1 MRIDAPRIIAKGIDL
16 MKRRNIV
23 RLCSFAIC
31 FAAVL
36 TVSAVSQSAASNKYQ
51 LKLEAAYQRNLNQLS
66 ECLDSIETNLE
77 KSQYAASGEMMG
89 TLSSDLYAEC
99 TTAKNALSSLPV
111 SQLDL
116 DGAYKFLSQAAD
128 YAKYISAKN
137 EISQSDYGNL
147 ALLMT
152 YAQKYADYTEQIV
165 QKCAAGGKI
174 TENEVLP
181 QGGTQAKVSSF
192 SLDFTTAENTFENY
206 PTLLYDG
213 PFADAVLN
221 KESQM
226 IKNASRRSRDECRKI
241 AARALGV
248 EEGGVVYKSEES
260 GTVSAYVFSYKLC
273 TVSVSK
279 NGGYIVYILNEGSI
293 KTSTVTEENAV
304 NIANDFLDKIG
315 YSDMESTY
323 CAVYNN
329 VCTINFAYESGG
341 ITYYPDLIKVGVSL
355 SDGSIYSLE
364 AGGYLTNHTER
375 SAPDL
380 SNAAAATLSPAAE
393 PISAK
398 ACLIPK
404 KDGKEVFCI
413 ENRCKNRST
422 GQEVLIYTNA
432 ETGKEEDILLL
443 LYSDNGTLTK

>member
-1 MRIDAPRIIAKGIDL
+1 

-31 FAAVL
+31 LAAAL
-36 TVSAVSQSAASNKYQ
+36 SAAAISQHSESSKYQ
-51 LKLEAAYQRNLNQLS
+51 LRLEAAYRRNLTQLS
-66 ECLDSIETNLE
+66 ECLDSIETSLE
-77 KSQYAASGEMMG
+77 KSQYAASQEMMG

-99 TTAKNALSSLPV
+99 TTAKNSLSALPV

-128 YAKYISAKN
+128 YAKYISTKD
-137 EISQSDYGNL
+137 EISQSDYDNL
-147 ALLMT
+147 ALLLT
-152 YAQKYADYTEQIV
+152 YAKKYADYTEKIV

-181 QGGTQAKVSSF
+181 QGSSEMKVSSF

-221 KESQM
+221 KESAM
-226 IKNASRRSRDECRKI
+226 IKAAERRSRDECRRI

-248 EEGGVVYKSEES
+248 DESGVVYKNEES
-260 GTVSAYVFSYKLC
+260 GTIPAYVFSYKLC
-273 TVSVSK
+273 TISVSK
-279 NGGYIVYILNEGSI
+279 NGGYIVYILNESNI
-293 KTSTVTEENAV
+293 RSNTVTEENAINV
-304 NIANDFLDKIG
+304 AKNFLEKIG
-315 YSDMESTY
+315 YSGMKESY
-323 CAVYNN
+323 YAIYNN
-329 VCTINFAYESGG
+329 VCTINFAYENSG
-341 ITYYPDLIKVGVSL
+341 ITYYPDLIKVGISL

-364 AGGYLTNHTER
+364 ARGYLTNHTER
-375 SAPDL
+375 AAPDL
-380 SNAAAATLSPAAE
+380 SNAAPAKLSPAAE
-393 PISAK
+393 QISANP
-398 ACLIPK
+398 CLIPK

-413 ENRCKNRST
+413 ETRCKNKST

-443 LYSDNGTLTK
+443 LYSDSGTLTK

>member
-1 MRIDAPRIIAKGIDL
+1 

-31 FAAVL
+31 LAAAL
-36 TVSAVSQSAASNKYQ
+36 SAAAISQHSESSKYQ
-51 LKLEAAYQRNLNQLS
+51 LRLEAAYRRNLTQLS
-66 ECLDSIETNLE
+66 ECLDSIETSLE
-77 KSQYAASGEMMG
+77 KSQYAASQEMMG

-99 TTAKNALSSLPV
+99 TTAKNSLSALPV

-128 YAKYISAKN
+128 YAKYISTKD
-137 EISQSDYGNL
+137 EISQSDYDNL
-147 ALLMT
+147 SLLLT
-152 YAQKYADYTEQIV
+152 YAKKYADYTEKIV

-181 QGGTQAKVSSF
+181 QGSSEMKVSSF

-221 KESQM
+221 KESAM
-226 IKNASRRSRDECRKI
+226 IKAAERRSRDECRRI

-248 EEGGVVYKSEES
+248 DESGVVYKNEES
-260 GTVSAYVFSYKLC
+260 GTIPAYVFSYKLC
-273 TVSVSK
+273 TISVSK
-279 NGGYIVYILNEGSI
+279 NGGYIVYILNESNI
-293 KTSTVTEENAV
+293 RSNSVTEENAINV
-304 NIANDFLDKIG
+304 AKNFLEKIG
-315 YSDMESTY
+315 YSGMKESY
-323 CAVYNN
+323 YAVYNN
-329 VCTINFAYESGG
+329 VCTINFAYENGG
-341 ITYYPDLIKVGVSL
+341 ITYYPDLIKVGISL

-364 AGGYLTNHTER
+364 ARGYLTNHTER
-375 SAPDL
+375 AAPDL
-380 SNAAAATLSPAAE
+380 SNAAPAKLSPAAE
-393 PISAK
+393 QISAK
-398 ACLIPK
+398 PCLIPK

-413 ENRCKNRST
+413 ETRCKNKST

-443 LYSDNGTLTK
+443 LYSDSGTLTK

>member
-1 MRIDAPRIIAKGIDL
+1 

-31 FAAVL
+31 LAAAL
-36 TVSAVSQSAASNKYQ
+36 SAAAISQHSESSKYQ
-51 LKLEAAYQRNLNQLS
+51 LRLEAAYRRNLTQLS
-66 ECLDSIETNLE
+66 ECLDSIETSLE
-77 KSQYAASGEMMG
+77 KSQYAASQEMMG

-99 TTAKNALSSLPV
+99 TTAKNSLSALPV
-111 SQLDL
+111 NQLDL

-128 YAKYISAKN
+128 YAKYISTKD
-137 EISQSDYGNL
+137 EISQSDYDNL
-147 ALLMT
+147 ALLLT
-152 YAQKYADYTEQIV
+152 YAKKYADYTEKIV

-181 QGGTQAKVSSF
+181 QGSSEMKVSSF

-221 KESQM
+221 KESAM
-226 IKNASRRSRDECRKI
+226 IKAAERRSRDECRRI

-248 EEGGVVYKSEES
+248 DESGVVYKNEES
-260 GTVSAYVFSYKLC
+260 GTIPAYVFSYKLC
-273 TVSVSK
+273 TISVSK
-279 NGGYIVYILNEGSI
+279 NGGYIVYILNESNI
-293 KTSTVTEENAV
+293 RSNSVTEENAINV
-304 NIANDFLDKIG
+304 AKNFLEKIG
-315 YSDMESTY
+315 YSGMKESY
-323 CAVYNN
+323 YAVYNN
-329 VCTINFAYESGG
+329 VCTINFAYENSG

-364 AGGYLTNHTER
+364 ARGYLTNHTER
-375 SAPDL
+375 AAPDL
-380 SNAAAATLSPAAE
+380 SNAAPAKLSPAAE
-393 PISAK
+393 QIFAK
-398 ACLIPK
+398 PCLIPK

-413 ENRCKNRST
+413 ETRCKNKST

-443 LYSDNGTLTK
+443 LYSDSGTLTK

>member
-1 MRIDAPRIIAKGIDL
+1 

-31 FAAVL
+31 LAAAL
-36 TVSAVSQSAASNKYQ
+36 SAAAISQHSESSKYQ
-51 LKLEAAYQRNLNQLS
+51 LRLEAAYRRNLTQLS
-66 ECLDSIETNLE
+66 ECLDSIETSLE
-77 KSQYAASGEMMG
+77 KSQYAASQEMMG

-99 TTAKNALSSLPV
+99 TTAKNSLSALPV

-128 YAKYISAKN
+128 YAKYISTKD
-137 EISQSDYGNL
+137 EISQSDYDNL
-147 ALLMT
+147 ALLLT
-152 YAQKYADYTEQIV
+152 YAKKYADYTEKIV

-181 QGGTQAKVSSF
+181 QGSSEMKVSSF

-221 KESQM
+221 KESAM
-226 IKNASRRSRDECRKI
+226 IKAAERRSRDECRRI

-248 EEGGVVYKSEES
+248 DESGVVYKNEES
-260 GTVSAYVFSYKLC
+260 GTIPAYVFSYKLC
-273 TVSVSK
+273 TISVSK
-279 NGGYIVYILNEGSI
+279 NGGYIVYILNESNI
-293 KTSTVTEENAV
+293 RSNSVTEENAINV
-304 NIANDFLDKIG
+304 AKNFLEKIG
-315 YSDMESTY
+315 YSGMKESY
-323 CAVYNN
+323 YAVYNN
-329 VCTINFAYESGG
+329 VCTINFAYENGG
-341 ITYYPDLIKVGVSL
+341 ITYYPDLIKVGISL

-364 AGGYLTNHTER
+364 ARGYLTNHTER
-375 SAPDL
+375 AAPDL
-380 SNAAAATLSPAAE
+380 SNAAPAKLSPAVE
-393 PISAK
+393 QISAK
-398 ACLIPK
+398 PCLIPK

-413 ENRCKNRST
+413 ETRCKNKST

-443 LYSDNGTLTK
+443 LYSDSGTLTK

>member
-1 MRIDAPRIIAKGIDL
+1 

-31 FAAVL
+31 LAAAL
-36 TVSAVSQSAASNKYQ
+36 SAAAISQHSESSKYQ
-51 LKLEAAYQRNLNQLS
+51 LRLEAAYRRNLTQLS
-66 ECLDSIETNLE
+66 ECLDSIETSLE
-77 KSQYAASGEMMG
+77 KSQYAASQEMMG

-99 TTAKNALSSLPV
+99 TTAKNSLSALPV

-128 YAKYISAKN
+128 YAKYISTKD
-137 EISQSDYGNL
+137 EISQSDYDNL
-147 ALLMT
+147 ALLLT
-152 YAQKYADYTEQIV
+152 YAKKYADYTEKIV

-181 QGGTQAKVSSF
+181 QGSSEMKVSSF

-221 KESQM
+221 KESAM
-226 IKNASRRSRDECRKI
+226 IKAAERRSRDECRRI

-248 EEGGVVYKSEES
+248 DENGVVYKNEES
-260 GTVSAYVFSYKLC
+260 GTIPAYVFSYKLC
-273 TVSVSK
+273 TISVSK
-279 NGGYIVYILNEGSI
+279 NGGYIVYILNESNI
-293 KTSTVTEENAV
+293 RSNSVTEENAINV
-304 NIANDFLDKIG
+304 AKNFLEKIG
-315 YSDMESTY
+315 YSGMKESY
-323 CAVYNN
+323 YAVYNN
-329 VCTINFAYESGG
+329 VCTINFAYENGG
-341 ITYYPDLIKVGVSL
+341 ITYYPDLIKVGISL

-364 AGGYLTNHTER
+364 ARGYLTNHTER
-375 SAPDL
+375 AAPDL
-380 SNAAAATLSPAAE
+380 SNAAPAKLSPTAE
-393 PISAK
+393 QISAK
-398 ACLIPK
+398 PCLIPK

-413 ENRCKNRST
+413 ETRCKNKST

-443 LYSDNGTLTK
+443 LYSDSGTLTK

>member
-1 MRIDAPRIIAKGIDL
+1 

-31 FAAVL
+31 LAAAL
-36 TVSAVSQSAASNKYQ
+36 SAAAISQHSESSKYQ
-51 LKLEAAYQRNLNQLS
+51 LRLEAAYRRNLTQLS
-66 ECLDSIETNLE
+66 ECLDSIETSLE
-77 KSQYAASGEMMG
+77 KSQYAASQEMMG

-99 TTAKNALSSLPV
+99 TTAKNSLSALPV

-128 YAKYISAKN
+128 YAKYISTKD
-137 EISQSDYGNL
+137 EISQSDYDNL
-147 ALLMT
+147 ALLLT
-152 YAQKYADYTEQIV
+152 YAKKYADYTEKIV

-181 QGGTQAKVSSF
+181 QGSSEMKVSSF

-221 KESQM
+221 KESAM
-226 IKNASRRSRDECRKI
+226 IKAAERRSRDECRRI

-248 EEGGVVYKSEES
+248 DESGVVYKNEES
-260 GTVSAYVFSYKLC
+260 GTIPAYVFSYKLC
-273 TVSVSK
+273 TISVSK
-279 NGGYIVYILNEGSI
+279 NGGYIVYILNESNI
-293 KTSTVTEENAV
+293 RSNTVTEENAINV
-304 NIANDFLDKIG
+304 AKNFLEKIG
-315 YSDMESTY
+315 YSGMKESY
-323 CAVYNN
+323 YAIYNN
-329 VCTINFAYESGG
+329 VCTINFAYENSG
-341 ITYYPDLIKVGVSL
+341 ITYYPDLIKVGISL

-364 AGGYLTNHTER
+364 ARGYLTNHTER
-375 SAPDL
+375 AAPDL
-380 SNAAAATLSPAAE
+380 SNAAPAKLSPASE
-393 PISAK
+393 QISANP
-398 ACLIPK
+398 CLIPK

-413 ENRCKNRST
+413 ETRCKNKST

-443 LYSDNGTLTK
+443 LYSDSGTLTK

>member
-1 MRIDAPRIIAKGIDL
+1 MRIYATRFFAKGNDL

-31 FAAVL
+31 LAAVL
-36 TVSAVSQSAASNKYQ
+36 TTAAVSQNAASNKYQ
-51 LKLEAAYQRNLNQLS
+51 LRLEAAYQSDLNRLS
-66 ECLDSIETNLE
+66 ECLDSIETSLE
-77 KSQYAASGEMMG
+77 KSQYAASQEMMG

-111 SQLDL
+111 SQLEL

-128 YAKYISAKN
+128 YSKYISTKD
-137 EISQSDYGNL
+137 EISQSDYDNL
-147 ALLMT
+147 ALLLT
-152 YAQKYADYTEQIV
+152 YAQKYADYTEKIV

-181 QGGTQAKVSSF
+181 QGGADAKVSSF

-248 EEGGVVYKSEES
+248 EDGGVVYKNEES
-260 GTVSAYVFSYKLC
+260 GTIPAYVFSYKLC
-273 TVSVSK
+273 TISVSK
-279 NGGYIVYILNEGSI
+279 NGGYIVYILNEGNI
-293 KTSTVTEENAV
+293 KTTAVTEENAV
-304 NIANDFLDKIG
+304 NIAQDFLDKIG
-315 YSDMESTY
+315 YPDMKSTY
-323 CAVYNN
+323 SAVYDN
-329 VCTINFAYESGG
+329 VCTINFAYEKSG
-341 ITYYPDLIKVGVSL
+341 ITYYPDLIKVGISL
-355 SDGSIYSLE
+355 SDGSVYSLE

-375 SAPDL
+375 TVPDL

-393 PISAK
+393 PISTK

-413 ENRCKNRST
+413 ENHCKNKST

>member
-1 MRIDAPRIIAKGIDL
+1 

-31 FAAVL
+31 LAAAL
-36 TVSAVSQSAASNKYQ
+36 SAAAISQHSESSKYQ
-51 LKLEAAYQRNLNQLS
+51 LRLEAAYRRNLTQLS
-66 ECLDSIETNLE
+66 ECLDSIETSLE
-77 KSQYAASGEMMG
+77 KSQYAASQEMMG

-99 TTAKNALSSLPV
+99 TTAKNSLSALPV
-111 SQLDL
+111 NQLDL

-128 YAKYISAKN
+128 YAKYISTKD
-137 EISQSDYGNL
+137 EISQSDYDNL
-147 ALLMT
+147 ALLLT
-152 YAQKYADYTEQIV
+152 YAKKYADYTEKIV

-181 QGGTQAKVSSF
+181 QGSSEMKVSSF

-221 KESQM
+221 KESAM
-226 IKNASRRSRDECRKI
+226 IKAAERRSRDECRRI

-248 EEGGVVYKSEES
+248 DESGVVYKNEES
-260 GTVSAYVFSYKLC
+260 GTIPAYVFSYKLC
-273 TVSVSK
+273 TISVSK
-279 NGGYIVYILNEGSI
+279 NGGYIVYILNESNI
-293 KTSTVTEENAV
+293 RSNSVTEENAINV
-304 NIANDFLDKIG
+304 AKNFLEKIG
-315 YSDMESTY
+315 YSGMKESY
-323 CAVYNN
+323 YAVYNN
-329 VCTINFAYESGG
+329 ICTINFAYENSG

-364 AGGYLTNHTER
+364 ARGYLTNHTER
-375 SAPDL
+375 AAPDL
-380 SNAAAATLSPAAE
+380 SNAAPAKLSPAAE
-393 PISAK
+393 QIFAK
-398 ACLIPK
+398 PCLIPK

-413 ENRCKNRST
+413 ETRCKNKST

-443 LYSDNGTLTK
+443 LYSDSGTLTK

>member
-1 MRIDAPRIIAKGIDL
+1 

-31 FAAVL
+31 LAAVL
-36 TVSAVSQSAASNKYQ
+36 TTAAVSQNAASNKYQ
-51 LKLEAAYQRNLNQLS
+51 LRLEAAYQRDLNRLS

-77 KSQYAASGEMMG
+77 KSQYAASQEMMG

-111 SQLDL
+111 SQLEL

-128 YAKYISAKN
+128 YAKYISTKD
-137 EISQSDYGNL
+137 EISQSDYDNL
-147 ALLMT
+147 ALLLT
-152 YAQKYADYTEQIV
+152 YAQKYADHTEKIV

-181 QGGTQAKVSSF
+181 QGGADAKVSSF

-248 EEGGVVYKSEES
+248 EDGGVVYKNEES
-260 GTVSAYVFSYKLC
+260 GTIPAYVFPTSC
-273 TVSVSK
+273 ARFPFP
-279 NGGYIVYILNEGSI
+279 
-293 KTSTVTEENAV
+293 KTA
-304 NIANDFLDKIG
+304 
-315 YSDMESTY
+315 
-323 CAVYNN
+323 
-329 VCTINFAYESGG
+329 
-341 ITYYPDLIKVGVSL
+341 
-355 SDGSIYSLE
+355 
-364 AGGYLTNHTER
+364 
-375 SAPDL
+375 
-380 SNAAAATLSPAAE
+380 
-393 PISAK
+393 
-398 ACLIPK
+398 
-404 KDGKEVFCI
+404 
-413 ENRCKNRST
+413 
-422 GQEVLIYTNA
+422 
-432 ETGKEEDILLL
+432 DI
-443 LYSDNGTLTK
+443 